1 MVKLEPASAG
11 ARGPGFQ
18 GLFVGNA
25 FEHCTGPSAAI
36 KDCIDVAG
44 QVTMCGSRALAGAD
58 PARLDADVVTRL
70 KVAGFELVGRANMH
84 ELAYGVTGLNLWTGT
99 PRNPAYHDLIPGGSS
114 SGSAGA
120 VAAGLSDLAIGTDTG
135 GSIRVPATCC
145 GIVGLKPSYGRVSR
159 AGVHPEKSSLDCVG
173 PLARNVAMIEQ
184 AMAILVPDWREAS
197 PSSECPKIA
206 FFVPPGDPEIASFV
220 RSQAAN
226 CFDLIDV
233 DLPGFEQAS
242 DAGLTVISRETWNA
256 WGHLTETGLVGHDV
270 HHRLLKSAK
279 VTDEELA
286 AAEAV
291 RAHFI
296 ADVDTVLGAYEAIA
310 LPTITHAVPSLLEVG
325 AGADPRSITLACR
338 PFNLSGH
345 PAIALPVG
353 ELQGRPVSLQLVGR
367 RGRDEELCALARQVA
382 IFTKGEA

>member
-1 MVKLEPASAG
+1 MVRLEPASAS
-11 ARGPGFQ
+11 ARGPGVQ
-18 GLFVGNA
+18 SLFVGTA
-25 FEHCTGPSAAI
+25 AGPGTGPSAAI

-58 PARLDADVVTRL
+58 PSRLDADVVTRL

-84 ELAYGVTGLNLWTGT
+84 ELAYGVTGLNFWTGT
-99 PRNPAYHDLIPGGSS
+99 PRNPAYHHLIPGGSS
-114 SGSAGA
+114 SGSAGV
-120 VAAGLSDLAIGTDTG
+120 VAAGLADLAIGTDTG

-173 PLARNVAMIEQ
+173 PLARNVGMIEQ
-184 AMAILVPDWREAS
+184 AMAILTPDWREVSAS
-197 PSSECPKIA
+197 PASPRIA
-206 FFVPPGDPEIASFV
+206 FFVPPGDPEILSFV
-220 RSQAAN
+220 RTQAAN
-226 CFDLIDV
+226 CFDLADI

-256 WGHLTETGLVGHDV
+256 WGHLTETGLLGHDV
-270 HHRLLKSAK
+270 HQRLLKSAK

-291 RAHFI
+291 RAKFI
-296 ADVDTVLGAYEAIA
+296 ADIDAVLGAYDAIA
-310 LPTITHAVPSLLEVG
+310 LPAMTHAVPSLLE
-325 AGADPRSITLACR
+325 AGTSADPRSITLACR

-353 ELQGRPVSLQLVGR
+353 EVQGRPVSLQLVGR
-367 RGRDEELCALARQVA
+367 RGRDEELCALARQVT